1 MVVGVF
7 ILLIVGWAC
16 WQFARTVFGSRATLV
31 LMSMKV
37 AAGMVAMLYYLEV
50 RHEGDLFYYDEKA
63 TEYLEDIRSG
73 YSVWDFLAQEADP
86 AAKAT
91 PQNRTFFFVKII
103 VVLYM
108 MLGSSIWF
116 SSVFLT
122 FISFLSVVYLVKR
135 VHLIGVDIRWPAIVI
150 FFLWPSIAIW
160 GSGLS
165 KETLML
171 AGVSVFLGAAIPF
184 VRGTRSNWFGHTVL
198 LVLASFVLAKLRI
211 FVLLSLLPF
220 LFGAVLVKILQKH
233 LQRLAWRWALG
244 IAGVI
249 LIVSFVVAFSYSD
262 TSFNPGYVVK
272 AFADN
277 HAAIVAQSMPEH
289 VVLGLKTLWEWPQ
302 ILLQAML
309 AAIAGMLGPFPWEV
323 DSFSEILILLEPLL
337 LLTLF
342 FTNTPTKARFPIFV
356 WLPLLCYV
364 VFIAGMIT
372 LSTPNYGSLS
382 RYRLAFYPM
391 LVFLACYKHPWLSKI
406 SKLELFKRDI
416 GV

>member
-1 MVVGVF
+1 MLSGVF
-7 ILLIVGWAC
+7 ILLLFGIVC
-16 WQFARTVFGSRATLV
+16 FQLARTVFGTKATLV

-37 AAGMVAMLYYLEV
+37 AAGMIAMVYYLEV
-50 RHEGDLFYYDEKA
+50 RHEGDLFYYSEKA
-63 TEYLEDIRSG
+63 TEYLEDIQSG

-108 MLGSSIWF
+108 MLGSSILF

-135 VHLIGVDIRWPAIVI
+135 VHLIGVDIRWPAILI

-220 LFGAVLVKILQKH
+220 LFGAVLFKILQKH
-233 LQRLAWRWALG
+233 LQRLAWRWAAG

-249 LIVSFVVAFSYSD
+249 LIASFVVAFSYTD
-262 TSFNPGYVVK
+262 TSFNPGYIVK
-272 AFADN
+272 AFTDN
-277 HAAIVAQSMPEH
+277 HAAIVAQSIPEH
-289 VVLGLKTLWEWPQ
+289 VVLGLETLWGWPQ
-302 ILLQAML
+302 IVLQFMM
-309 AAIAGMLGPFPWEV
+309 AAVAGMLGPFPWEV
-323 DSFSEILILLEPLL
+323 DSFSEILILLEPAL
-337 LLTLF
+337 LLTLY
-342 FTNTPTKARFPIFV
+342 FTNTPIKARFPIFV
-356 WLPLLCYV
+356 WLPLLGYV
-364 VFIAGMIT
+364 VFTAAMIT

-382 RYRLAFYPM
+382 RYRLAFYPL
-391 LVFLACYKHPWLSKI
+391 LVFLVSFKHPWLSKI
-406 SKLELFKRDI
+406 SKLKVVKSDI